1 MYIVIKKL
9 QFLKSILKIYNID
22 VFGNVCNLVNTSKVV
37 LDNIHDQIYR
47 NGYSDELKPIEK
59 LAKIEL

>member
-1 MYIVIKKL
+1 MYILIKKL

-22 VFGNVCNLVNTSKVV
+22 VFGNVRNLINTSKVV

-47 NGYSDELKPIEK
+47 NGYSDELKAIEK